1 MYKYI
6 ALSVRTCARIPHNPR
21 ASPHSPSSH
30 HVFTEPIDFQD
41 QVCNCMVKA
50 GSTCN
55 AISATKNLISGGY
68 SSKCK
73 DAACVFIRQVYQKL
87 AVWTMLAW
95 TFMGVKRG
103 RSICVEILG
112 PQTETYNI
120 SQLVEFQD

>member
-1 MYKYI
+1 
-6 ALSVRTCARIPHNPR
+6 
-21 ASPHSPSSH
+21 
-30 HVFTEPIDFQD
+30 
-41 QVCNCMVKA
+41 MVKA